1 MADAYK
7 LKADT
12 SFPEVIRTS
21 VNIDGVQIEETV
33 GNAYAAGDYVLASSM
48 TPRDRERA
56 ANGELDHLLE
66 PASAEDAKAYF
77 DQKAVRT
84 FIPEHEV
91 ERYVLFNQ
99 DDKRVV
105 ERDQALELRSAGA
118 EAAKDALEAARK
130 SGADNRPAITE
141 QPSFVEVPD
150 ITTAQSEGESV
161 VPKHDN
167 EPVSE
172 AVLEE
177 QGVELPPG
185 LPVGPTLAKA
195 EGADPAEVDK
205 ATEKAAKSAK
215 RSRPGSSSSSG
226 SEGTGD

>member
-1 MADAYK
+1 
-7 LKADT
+7 
-12 SFPEVIRTS
+12 
-21 VNIDGVQIEETV
+21 
-33 GNAYAAGDYVLASSM
+33 
-48 TPRDRERA
+48 
-56 ANGELDHLLE
+56 
-66 PASAEDAKAYF
+66 
-77 DQKAVRT
+77 
-84 FIPEHEV
+84 
-91 ERYVLFNQ
+91 
-99 DDKRVV
+99 
-105 ERDQALELRSAGA
+105 
-118 EAAKDALEAARK
+118 
-130 SGADNRPAITE
+130 
-141 QPSFVEVPD
+141 VPD